1 MTWPPEPMTG
11 VHGHPGRFAL
21 PHVLSMT
28 SSSAPI
34 ATDERSRRPRP
45 VDWRE
50 DPAIGRPTG
59 ASLLSQVLAVNTLII
74 VATVFT
80 ASVVARLQIDTPEGL
95 KSFLIASVAMLVSA
109 LVNGMV
115 LRRRFRPLEQLIAAL
130 DHVDLERPVLDTR
143 RDPDAPADVER
154 LREAVEGMLA
164 RLDLER
170 RRRASA
176 VLAAQESERARLA
189 RDLHDEVN
197 QSLTGIMLRL
207 SIIAA
212 DADDDATRAALQ
224 EVRDL
229 TDQAMCELLR
239 LSHDLRPTALDDLG
253 LSAALKTRLSQLAA
267 DTDLDVECDI
277 TPDLPALSSDQQT
290 VVFRVAQEALSNVVQ
305 HAGAQRVRLE
315 LHRRGDGGALL
326 RVSDDGQGITP
337 RPALLDGERQ
347 RAGLTG
353 MRERA
358 LLVGAAIDI
367 RSTSR
372 GTVVELAL

>member
-1 MTWPPEPMTG
+1 MARTVVLPQLP
-11 VHGHPGRFAL
+11 AL
-21 PHVLSMT
+21 
-28 SSSAPI
+28 SSSAAPI
-34 ATDERSRRPRP
+34 AADERAPRARP

-50 DPAIGRPTG
+50 DPTIGRPSG
-59 ASLLSQVLAVNTLII
+59 ASLFSQVLAVNTLII

-80 ASVVARLQIDTPEGL
+80 ASVVARMQIDTSEGL
-95 KSFLIASVAMLVSA
+95 RSFLIASVAMLVTA
-109 LVNGMV
+109 LVNGLV

-130 DHVDLERPVLDTR
+130 DHVDLERPVLAAE

-207 SIIAA
+207 SIIAS
-212 DADDDATRAALQ
+212 DADDATREALQ

-253 LSAALKTRLSQLAA
+253 LSAALKTRLRQLAA
-267 DTDLDVECDI
+267 DTDLDVECEI
-277 TPDLPALSSDQQT
+277 TTDLPELSSDQQT

-315 LHRRGDGGALL
+315 LHRRRDGGALL
-326 RVSDDGQGITP
+326 RVSDDGRGISTRAP
-337 RPALLDGERQ
+337 LGDGERE

-358 LLVGAAIDI
+358 LLVGASIDI
-367 RSTSR
+367 RSSSR

>member
-1 MTWPPEPMTG
+1 MTTASVGEDRQ
-11 VHGHPGRFAL
+11 RF
-21 PHVLSMT
+21 
-28 SSSAPI
+28 
-34 ATDERSRRPRP
+34 

-50 DPAIGRPTG
+50 DPSIGRPSG
-59 ASLLSQVLAVNTLII
+59 PSLLSQVLAVNTLII

-95 KSFLIASVAMLVSA
+95 KSFLIAAVAMLVSA

-115 LRRRFRPLEQLIAAL
+115 LRRRFRPLERLIGAL
-130 DHVDLERPVLDTR
+130 DRVDLERPVLEGARDT
-143 RDPDAPADVER
+143 DAPADVER
-154 LREAVEGMLA
+154 LRAAVEGMLA

-207 SIIAA
+207 SLIAA
-212 DADDDATRAALQ
+212 DADAATRDALQ

-229 TDQAMCELLR
+229 TEAAMRELLR

-253 LSAALKTRLSQLAA
+253 LPAALTTRLRQLAA
-267 DTDLDVECDI
+267 ETELDVEHEI
-277 TPDLPALSSDQQT
+277 AADLPALSSDQQT

-305 HAGAQRVRLE
+305 HAGARSVRLE
-315 LHRRGDGGALL
+315 LLRRGEDGVRL
-326 RVSDDGQGITP
+326 RVSDDGRGIGNL
-337 RPALLDGERQ
+337 RAPADGERE

-358 LLVGAAIDI
+358 LLVGAAVEI
-367 RSTSR
+367 RSSAR
-372 GTVVELAL
+372 GTVVELVL

>member
-1 MTWPPEPMTG
+1 
-11 VHGHPGRFAL
+11 
-21 PHVLSMT
+21 
-28 SSSAPI
+28 
-34 ATDERSRRPRP
+34 
-45 VDWRE
+45 VDWRD
-50 DPAIGRPTG
+50 DPTIGRPSG
-59 ASLLSQVLAVNTLII
+59 ASLFSQVLAVNTLII

-80 ASVVARLQIDTPEGL
+80 ASVAARLEINTPDGL
-95 KSFLIASVAMLVSA
+95 KSFLIAAVAMLVTA

-130 DHVDLERPVLDTR
+130 DHVDLERPVLTAR

-154 LREAVEGMLA
+154 LRDAVEGMLA

-207 SIIAA
+207 SIIAS
-212 DADDDATRAALQ
+212 DADDATREALQ

-253 LSAALKTRLSQLAA
+253 LSAALKTRLHQLSA
-267 DTDLDVECDI
+267 DTELDVECDI
-277 TPDLPALSSDQQT
+277 TADLPELSSDQQT

-315 LHRRGDGGALL
+315 LRRRDDGGALL
-326 RVSDDGQGITP
+326 RVSDDGRGIAARAAIGP
-337 RPALLDGERQ
+337 GERE

-358 LLVGAAIDI
+358 LLVGATLDI
-367 RSTSR
+367 RSTPR